1 MATIL
6 IIDDSRVIIHVART
20 VLTKLGHHVRAVQDG
35 LAGLQEA
42 KIQRPD
48 LILLD
53 LVMPVM
59 DGYEVCQKLKA
70 DPVTREIPVIMLT
83 SKAEANDK
91 VKGLEMG
98 ALDYVTKPFDE
109 GELIA
114 RVNIHLRL
122 KELYASLQ
130 EKNRQLQELVN
141 RDGLT
146 GLYNH
151 RYFYEQAAKDF
162 LRARRYSEALSCV
175 MFDIDHFK
183 RCNDV
188 YGHQTGDMILE
199 ALAHILEGGVRDSD
213 LAARYGGEEFAIV
226 LNHTDRLGALH
237 VAERIRKAVKEKEF
251 SKDDITFHITVSA
264 GIATYPHAEIN
275 EPQELIHRADMA
287 LYVAKQKGRDRVEI
301 YKS

>member
-1 MATIL
+1 
-6 IIDDSRVIIHVART
+6 
-20 VLTKLGHHVRAVQDG
+20 
-35 LAGLQEA
+35 
-42 KIQRPD
+42 
-48 LILLD
+48 
-53 LVMPVM
+53 
-59 DGYEVCQKLKA
+59 
-70 DPVTREIPVIMLT
+70 
-83 SKAEANDK
+83 
-91 VKGLEMG
+91 
-98 ALDYVTKPFDE
+98 
-109 GELIA
+109 
-114 RVNIHLRL
+114 
-122 KELYASLQ
+122 
-130 EKNRQLQELVN
+130 
-141 RDGLT
+141 
-146 GLYNH
+146 
-151 RYFYEQAAKDF
+151 
-162 LRARRYSEALSCV
+162 